1 MKRNWM
7 SRDSLREWL
16 IRAGLDRT
24 AGVARHPILAA
35 QASAARRWSRKSFQP
50 TEALARTIDS
60 KLWDETVA
68 FAAELE
74 AEHRARFEQ
83 LRASIRLGGAGDHR
97 LLYFLTRLT
106 RPTVVVETGVAA
118 GWSSAAILAALAR
131 NGEGHLW
138 SSELV
143 YDRPWLHDDYR
154 TYVGMVVDDHLRD
167 RWTLLL
173 DGDDANLPSILAEC
187 GEVGLFHYDSDKSF
201 AGRTRALRTVEPSL
215 ADDAVLV
222 FDDITDDLHF
232 RDLATRSS
240 RTVEVTG
247 TRGTVGLVWD
257 GAASSDRPA

>member
-118 GWSSAAILAALAR
+118 GWSSAAILAAMQK
-131 NGEGHLW
+131 NGRGQLW

-143 YDRPWLHDDYR
+143 YDRPWLHDDYHQF
-154 TYVGMVVDDHLRD
+154 VGMVVDPSLRD

-173 DGDDANLPSILAEC
+173 DGDRTNLPIILEAC
-187 GEVGLFHYDSDKSF
+187 GPIELFHFDSDKST
-201 AGRTRALRTVEPSL
+201 AGRRFAFDLVRPRL
-215 ADDAVLV
+215 AQGAAVV
-222 FDDITDDLHF
+222 VDDINDNLHF
-232 RDLATRSS
+232 RGLTTASHDPFA
-240 RTVEVTG
+240 VTG
-247 TRGTVGLVWD
+247 TRGTVGLIWR
-257 GAASSDRPA
+257 GLTSAT